1 MATKR
6 KKKPVPQHEGRML
19 KGYGDDGVHYG
30 EQIERD
36 LDDAGVRAM
45 GEKAKKLLAQIG
57 EKEAALAGAKREV
70 ADLKRQESECV
81 RAMVERREYRYHHG
95 QVYLFADDAAGT
107 VSVYDA
113 ETDELLCVRKIEDHE
128 RQESM
133 DLDGDADAG
142 EDEE

>member
-45 GEKAKKLLAQIG
+45 GEKAFVFALGTEGSLCNQPAWRELRNAAQ
-57 EKEAALAGAKREV
+57 AALRSTAPE
-70 ADLKRQESECV
+70 
-81 RAMVERREYRYHHG
+81 
-95 QVYLFADDAAGT
+95 
-107 VSVYDA
+107 
-113 ETDELLCVRKIEDHE
+113 
-128 RQESM
+128 
-133 DLDGDADAG
+133 G
-142 EDEE
+142 EEGCAR